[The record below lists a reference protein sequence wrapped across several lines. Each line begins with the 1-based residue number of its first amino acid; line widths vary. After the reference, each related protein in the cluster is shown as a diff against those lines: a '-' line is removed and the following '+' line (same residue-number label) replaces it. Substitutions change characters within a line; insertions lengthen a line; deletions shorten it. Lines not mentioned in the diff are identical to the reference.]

1 MNTKSA
7 YEADAAAFAA
17 MMAVRPVLTGLLPA
31 ASAFDYPEH
40 TLLHAGPPFADMRE
54 VPEPVLNSAVN
65 AALFEGWA
73 QDRAGALYAL
83 RSGQITLR
91 PAQDF
96 RCVVPLAGM
105 LSPGQMVQAVA
116 DSASGRRCFAP
127 LNGGNAWPMRLGMPR
142 PEVIEHLRWL
152 NGAFAGMVRAGC
164 ESGLELLAIA
174 DLALSRGDDCHG
186 RTAAGTT
193 ILAERLR
200 MASPTPSEAEPAW
213 RYLDESP
220 GFFLNLWM
228 AAAKLILSAA
238 EGVPGASLI
247 TAMGGNGVR
256 VGIQVAGR
264 PGTWITQP
272 ALPPRGTLASG
283 HSAEDALPAI
293 GDSAVVE
300 ALGLGGMAMSYAPEQ
315 QRTLAAFMPEPSE
328 ALAASLLMG
337 AHPAMDITAPR
348 MGLSARRVADTGKT
362 PVVALGILDVRGI
375 HGRLG
380 GGIWHAAPEPFLQA
394 LSHIQPSNPQGESL

>member
-1 MNTKSA
+1 MNAKPA
-7 YEADAAAFAA
+7 NQADAAAFAA

-31 ASAFDYPEH
+31 ASVFDYPER

-83 RSGQITLR
+83 RGGQIALR

-96 RCVVPLAGM
+96 HCVVPLAGM
-105 LSPGQMVQAVA
+105 LSPSQMVQVV
-116 DSASGRRCFAP
+116 DDQASGRRCFAP
-127 LNGGNAWPMRLGMPR
+127 LNGGNAWPMRLGLPR
-142 PEVIEHLRWL
+142 PEVVQHLRWL
-152 NGAFAGMVRAGC
+152 NGAFADKVRAGC
-164 ESGLELLAIA
+164 ESGLDLLAIA

-186 RTAAGTT
+186 RTAAGTA

-200 MASPTPSEAEPAW
+200 AASLAGEAEQAW

-238 EGVPGASLI
+238 EGVAGASLV

-272 ALPPRGTLASG
+272 ALPPRGTLAPG
-283 HSAEDALPAI
+283 HSAGDALPAI

-300 ALGLGGMAMSYAPEQ
+300 ALGLGGMAISYSPEQ
-315 QRTLAAFMPEPSE
+315 QRALAAFMPEPSDV
-328 ALAASLLMG
+328 LAASLLMG
-337 AHPAMDITAPR
+337 PHPAMNLTAPR
-348 MGLSARRVADTGKT
+348 MGLSARKVADTGKT
-362 PVVALGILDVRGI
+362 PVVALGILDVRGL

-380 GGIWHAAPEPFLQA
+380 GGIWQAAPDPFLQA